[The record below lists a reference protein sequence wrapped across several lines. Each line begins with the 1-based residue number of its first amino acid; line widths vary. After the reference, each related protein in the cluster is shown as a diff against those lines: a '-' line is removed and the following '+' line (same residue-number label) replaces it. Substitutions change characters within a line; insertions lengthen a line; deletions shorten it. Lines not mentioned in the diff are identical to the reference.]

1 MRTDDIQDRNQK
13 LVWLADEHE
22 LGFTR
27 KMAAQHLRCGQEQA
41 AYFVRQALKCGV
53 LVRVNRPREV
63 RYCRPDRLVCVR
75 DALEDLADKKAF
87 LDPKQ
92 TRVPAAEA
100 KSLPIKR
107 GAVSVFAWAE
117 EMAG

>member
-1 MRTDDIQDRNQK
+1 MPTDETNDRNQK

-27 KMAAQHLRCGQEQA
+27 KMAAEHLRCGLEQA
-41 AYFVRQALKCGV
+41 AYFVREALKCGV
-53 LVRVNRPREV
+53 LSRVRRPPEV
-63 RYCRPDRLVCVR
+63 RYCRPERAEWLR
-75 DALEDLADKKAF
+75 QTLEDIQDRQLF

-92 TRVPAAEA
+92 TTVKAAEA
-100 KSLPIKR
+100 KSLPITR

-117 EMAG
+117 EMAS